1 VAGKEPTQIVYLLQ
15 PTQCIL
21 WENPDSL
28 TGKFSELLEIVE
40 TYEDTS
46 RLTRSLY
53 KCRECGQLYFHE
65 WYDWHEDRH
74 KRYPTLIPVRTPEEI
89 AALKQTSVFKLITY
103 LPCLQLDGGKPR
115 WTSKD

>member
-1 VAGKEPTQIVYLLQ
+1 VAEKEPIQIVYLPQ

-28 TGKFSELLEIVE
+28 TGKFLEVLEAVE

-46 RLTRSLY
+46 HLTHSLY

-65 WYDWHEDRH
+65 WYDWHEDND
-74 KRYPTLIPVRTPEEI
+74 KRYPTLIPVQTSEEI
-89 AALKQTSVFKLITY
+89 AALKLTLISKLITY
-103 LPCLQLDGGKPR
+103 FPCLQLDGGKPR
-115 WTSKD
+115 WTGKD